1 MSTVA
6 GTLRAAVS
14 RTSNQAIGRATVFGL
29 VGVSGLAVNS
39 ALLWFLAEPAGIG
52 YLVAAALATQG
63 STTWN
68 FLLAERLVFGGR
80 RYPGAGRR
88 FVSFAVMN
96 NIAMVLRLP
105 LLALL
110 TTTLGIHYLISN
122 VLTLIVLFIA
132 RFLLSDRLIWRQR
145 EPADGIGQ
153 VDVAPPASLTP

>member
-39 ALLWFLAEPAGIG
+39 VLLWLLAEPAGIG

-88 FVSFAVMN
+88 FVSFAAMN
-96 NIAMVLRLP
+96 NIAMLLRLP

-110 TTTLGIHYLISN
+110 TSTLGIHYLISN
-122 VLTLIVLFIA
+122 VLTLVGLFVA

-145 EPADGIGQ
+145 EQTDVTGQ
-153 VDVAPPASLTP
+153 VDVAPPVSLTP